1 MNREMRISWV
11 ACRRAVWVMT
21 LLGFGIGPLQAQRTP
36 SLVGPECGAP
46 ISEVL
51 AGVAKTM
58 SVEPGT
64 VATYVVE
71 TRLADNSQ
79 PVVRDTVVI
88 VRTPSVVMTRSTQ
101 GLSVS
106 SSKMGVQVIKA
117 ARRILVYTPT
127 KALQSL
133 AIEAQRE
140 ALAIFID
147 LVRSSAR
154 TTCRHDTASD
164 HIVATTALNSN
175 KNATPRYQAT
185 VRTGGEN
192 GPLARQ
198 LPSQIVTTITPNASF
213 VSLTSVYPRGSV
225 VESVTVMDLSVR
237 HARAEEM
244 QAADAMIDS
253 IVSKR
258 GEPKG
263 AYKGYAVVDL
273 RSATQQSKQH

>member
-1 MNREMRISWV
+1 MTRVMRTSWV
-11 ACRRAVWVMT
+11 AWRQAACAMA
-21 LLGFGIGPLQAQRTP
+21 LLGFGFGPLQAQRTP
-36 SLVGPECGAP
+36 PLVGTECGAS

-58 SVEPGT
+58 RVEPGM

-71 TRLADNSQ
+71 SRFADNSQ

-117 ARRILVYTPT
+117 ARRIVVFTPT
-127 KALQSL
+127 KTLQSL
-133 AIEAQRE
+133 ALEAQRE
-140 ALAIFID
+140 ALAMFID

-154 TTCRHDTASD
+154 TTCRRDTASD

-175 KNATPRYQAT
+175 TPATPRYKAT
-185 VRTGGEN
+185 VRSGGEN

-198 LPSQIVTTITPNASF
+198 QPSQIVTIVTPGASF
-213 VSLTSVYPRGSV
+213 VSLTSVYPHGSV
-225 VESVTVMDLSVR
+225 VKSVTVTDLSVR

-244 QAADAMIDS
+244 QAADAMIDAV
-253 IVSKR
+253 VSKR
-258 GEPKG
+258 CEPKG

-273 RSATQQSKQH
+273 RSTTQQGKQH